1 MNPLPDRLNLD
12 HLKKQAKQLI
22 RLYRSRD
29 AAAMA
34 RFRSTLP
41 ATAGLS
47 DEDLSSR
54 GLRLHDAQSCIA
66 REHGFA
72 SWPDLKRY
80 VEVQAVAQKERA
92 VRVLHWAQLLYSG
105 DVSGTVNRA
114 NPRVALRILADDP
127 DLVAGDPYLAC
138 AIGDERAL
146 RQATQADPAWV
157 NLSGGPLRLP
167 PLSPSR
173 IRACCA
179 WKNFA
184 NGCIAARQLLI
195 ADGADVN
202 QHIHSRWPPG
212 SLSEPDQSCPLS
224 TLYGA
229 AGSNHDPGT
238 DQIVAR
244 SRRESQ

>member
-92 VRVLHWAQLLYSG
+92 VRVLHWAAAALFRRRQRHGQPREPARRFADSG
-105 DVSGTVNRA
+105 R
-114 NPRVALRILADDP
+114 
-127 DLVAGDPYLAC
+127 
-138 AIGDERAL
+138 
-146 RQATQADPAWV
+146 
-157 NLSGGPLRLP
+157 
-167 PLSPSR
+167 
-173 IRACCA
+173 
-179 WKNFA
+179 
-184 NGCIAARQLLI
+184 
-195 ADGADVN
+195 
-202 QHIHSRWPPG
+202 
-212 SLSEPDQSCPLS
+212 
-224 TLYGA
+224 
-229 AGSNHDPGT
+229 
-238 DQIVAR
+238 
-244 SRRESQ
+244 